1 LNLLNLSQS
10 NEIAAKLRSAGLRA
24 TGARVAILET
34 LETDRRHPTAE
45 MVHESLCRRFPS
57 LSMST
62 VYATIDSLLEHGLI
76 RQVSGRSGRLRVDGT
91 PLDHDHAVC
100 RCCGGVFDID
110 PHVIDRPTQPLE
122 LADGLRVINMSIEY
136 EVVCRDC
143 GGK

>member
-1 LNLLNLSQS
+1 MNKHNLNQGN
-10 NEIAAKLRSAGLRA
+10 NIAVRLRTAGLRA
-24 TGARVAILET
+24 TGARVAILES

-45 MVHESLCRRFPS
+45 MVHETLCQRFPS

-62 VYATIDSLLEHGLI
+62 VYATIDSFLEHGLI

-110 PHVIDRPTQPLE
+110 PHVIERTAQPHE
-122 LADGLRVINMSIEY
+122 LPDGLRVINMCIEY

-143 GGK
+143 GGE

>member
-1 LNLLNLSQS
+1 LNQS
-10 NEIAAKLRSAGLRA
+10 NLNQGNNITLKLRTVGLRA
-24 TGARVAILET
+24 TGARVAILES
-34 LETDRRHPTAE
+34 LATDRRHPTAE
-45 MVHESLCRRFPS
+45 MVHETLRQRFPS

-100 RCCGGVFDID
+100 RSCGDVFDID
-110 PHVIDRPTQPLE
+110 PHVIDRPAQPLE
-122 LADGLRVINMSIEY
+122 LANGLRVINMSIEY

-143 GGK
+143 GGE